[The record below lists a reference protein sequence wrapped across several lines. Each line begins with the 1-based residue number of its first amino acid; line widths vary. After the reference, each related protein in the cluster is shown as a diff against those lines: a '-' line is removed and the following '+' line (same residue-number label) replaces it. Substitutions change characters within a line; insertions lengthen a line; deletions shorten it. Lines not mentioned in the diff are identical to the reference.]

1 MEISPQPTRPPSV
14 STRTRPNSDET
25 TVPCAAII
33 ACFRGTRIGI
43 AVTAVTASVPRGSS
57 AVPADVGRG
66 VLTGSTRML
75 GGAGGRNVVRQGRFV
90 SRRARRALAAFKLRV
105 MGDAFA
111 LADLTREEIR
121 RTAGA
126 CTVVLPLGATEQHGT
141 HLPVSV
147 DTVVCERIATE
158 AADLADGGPFLVA
171 PALPYGV

>member
-1 MEISPQPTRPPSV
+1 MQPIVEVAMRPSP
-14 STRTRPNSDET
+14 
-25 TVPCAAII
+25 
-33 ACFRGTRIGI
+33 FRQ
-43 AVTAVTASVPRGSS
+43 S
-57 AVPADVGRG
+57 
-66 VLTGSTRML
+66 LL

-90 SRRARRALAAFKLRV
+90 ARRARRALAAFKLRV

-171 PALPYGV
+171 PALPYGVSDHHLAFPGTLSLRSATFLAVLSDLLRSLSAWGARSVFAVNGHGGNDAAMR